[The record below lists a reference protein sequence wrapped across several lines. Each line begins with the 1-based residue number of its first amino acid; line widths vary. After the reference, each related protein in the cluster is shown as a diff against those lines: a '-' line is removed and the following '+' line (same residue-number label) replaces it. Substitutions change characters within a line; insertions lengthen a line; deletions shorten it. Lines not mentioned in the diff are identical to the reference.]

1 MKHQEVK
8 RNFVTLEEIEDA
20 EGASRELVADAI
32 IRNREKQ
39 FFNNSMGYY
48 RRYLMCDIPVYNFN
62 VCKA

>member
-39 FFNNSMGYY
+39 FFDTSMDYY
-48 RRYLMCDIPVYNFN
+48 RRWR
-62 VCKA
+62 VCKIPQYSLKLC